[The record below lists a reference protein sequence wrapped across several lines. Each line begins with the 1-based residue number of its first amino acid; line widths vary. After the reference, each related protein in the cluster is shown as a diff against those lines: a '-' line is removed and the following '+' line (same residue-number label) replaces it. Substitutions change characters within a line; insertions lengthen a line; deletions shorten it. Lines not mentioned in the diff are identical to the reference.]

1 MMPVAFARFVAA
13 IGGLSVCVGALFNF
27 ESLVQAAPFI
37 LTGASAFMA
46 GLITRKELQQPE
58 NRRLLFRLC
67 VVMVAGSLLLAVWM
81 ALAHGLSAG
90 GAAVFAALVV
100 SGVTLARDVSD

>member
-1 MMPVAFARFVAA
+1 
-13 IGGLSVCVGALFNF
+13 
-27 ESLVQAAPFI
+27 
-37 LTGASAFMA
+37 
-46 GLITRKELQQPE
+46 
-58 NRRLLFRLC
+58 
-67 VVMVAGSLLLAVWM
+67 MVAGSLLLAVWM